1 MADKLDQIRE
11 GIKTALS
18 TIEGVQVSAQFLSN
32 PTPPAIHVFP
42 PSGQYHRAMGNGHT
56 DWNLTVQAFAAM
68 TSDIGAQKLLDKFIA
83 DAGPYS
89 VRQAIEADGTLGGVA
104 DDTIVQGF
112 ENYGVRVRPD
122 GTLVLAVDFNVLVL
136 AGDS

>member
-11 GIKTALS
+11 GIKTALDA
-18 TIEGVQVSAQFLSN
+18 IPGVQTSAQFLSN

-42 PSGQYHRAMGNGHT
+42 PSGSFHRTMGNGHS

-68 TSDIGAQKLLDKFIA
+68 SSDIGAQKLLDRFIA

-89 VRQAIEADGTLGGVA
+89 VRAAIEADRSLGGVA

-112 ENYGVRVRPD
+112 DNYGVRARPD

-136 AGDS
+136 AGD